1 MIAYLFQIIIMLFYF
16 ISSQI
21 RKIQKINDIGVH
33 YHSLVNEIQHK
44 SCNYPKNEEDCSNL

>member
-21 RKIQKINDIGVH
+21 RNTQKVNDIRGH
-33 YHSLVNEIQHK
+33 YYSLVNEIQHK